1 MQNAAKTAQTVL
13 IRALCATALVAVL
26 PIAHAAPITIYSPYH
41 FLDNRTSNDAGITA
55 GVQLQ
60 FGAGSVT
67 PGGNPIAP
75 NDPLVG
81 TVGTATQ
88 GGITR
93 PVNPISY
100 TVNPNFFAG
109 GINCPGGAGTDAA
122 NGCRTNTLGSWTLNF
137 ENNQGG
143 TSNTASAAT
152 PSVGSLTPMPF
163 VQNVT
168 ISGSGATPAF
178 NWTIPGG
185 IATDAVAVRIRD
197 NGDMRGVGNTV
208 ANLIYV
214 DYFPAGTTSFTL
226 PSGLLNPSN
235 SYSLEVDLV
244 DLRNAYIPGTGNVG
258 NRNGVM
264 FIDTQNMSRSFLS
277 FTEMPASAP
286 PNVYLPTPTPLP
298 GGGMSYSFNISNVGN
313 QTVFIDPLVATGYDY
328 LVGAADPLF
337 ASVTLPTGI
346 GDDWFELWLW
356 DGLQW
361 AFSDML
367 AGGVAHDFGLGVDRF
382 RILGIE
388 ISAGLNPLNPLAF
401 ITGLTFASE
410 GHFTGTMT
418 PITVE
423 VPEPGSLAL
432 LGLALAGLAG
442 VQRRTKHLCGKA
454 LLSDH

>member
-1 MQNAAKTAQTVL
+1 MQSATRSIL
-13 IRALCATALVAVL
+13 IRALCAAVLVTALPLAQ
-26 PIAHAAPITIYSPYH
+26 AAPITIYSPYH
-41 FLDNRTSNDAGITA
+41 FLDNRTSNDAGIPA

-60 FGAGSVT
+60 FGAGSVI

-75 NDPLVG
+75 NDPFVG
-81 TVGTATQ
+81 TVGSATQ

-109 GINCPGGAGTDAA
+109 GINCPGGAGTDSA
-122 NGCRTNTLGSWTLNF
+122 NGCYANALGSWMLNF
-137 ENNQGG
+137 QNNQGG
-143 TSNTASAAT
+143 STDTASAAT
-152 PSVGSLTPMPF
+152 PSVGGLTPMPF

-168 ISGSGATPAF
+168 ISGSGATPTF
-178 NWTIPGG
+178 NWTIPAAAS
-185 IATDAVAVRIRD
+185 IDAVAVRIRD
-197 NGDMRGVGNTV
+197 NGDMRGVSGTV

-214 DYFPAGTTSFTL
+214 DYLPAGATSFIL
-226 PSGLLNPSN
+226 PSGLLNPAN

-244 DLRNAYIPGTGNVG
+244 DLRNAYIPGTGNAG
-258 NRNGVM
+258 NRNNAM
-264 FIDTQNMSRSFLS
+264 FIDTRNMSRSFLS

-298 GGGMSYSFNISNVGN
+298 GGGVSYSFSISSVGS
-313 QTVFIDPLVATGYDY
+313 QTVFIDPLIATGYDY
-328 LVGAADPLF
+328 LIGAGDPLF

-356 DGLQW
+356 DGMQW

-367 AGGVAHDFGLGVDRF
+367 AGGVAHAFGLGVDRF

-388 ISAGLNPLNPLAF
+388 ESAGLSPLNPLAF
-401 ITGLTFASE
+401 VTGLSFTGE
-410 GHFTGTMT
+410 GHFTGSMT

-423 VPEPGSLAL
+423 VPEPESLAL
-432 LGLALAGLAG
+432 LGLALAALAST
-442 VQRRTKHLCGKA
+442 RRRM
-454 LLSDH
+454 DRRFE